1 MRSWAR
7 PTVPRLDGYGPVPR
21 LYDTATGHVV
31 ETRQTP
37 VLGIYVCGIT
47 PYDATHIGH
56 AATYLAFDT
65 LIRLWLD
72 AGHDVH
78 YVQNATDVDDPLLER
93 ARATGVD
100 WRELAATQIDL
111 FRGDME
117 ALGVIPPDDY
127 VAVTDTIDAAAE
139 AVKRLVDIG
148 IAYPVGDDL
157 YFDSAAA
164 AIASPWHLGQ
174 ESGLDRETMLALAA
188 QRGGD
193 PDREG
198 KRDPLDPVLWRG
210 HIDGDPSWTTVLG
223 DGRPGWHIECSVIAQ
238 QLLELPIA
246 VNGGGADL
254 AFPHHEFTAGH
265 TAALTGHQHAH
276 LWSHVGLV
284 SYQGTPMSKSLG
296 NLVLVSRLIDQGVD
310 PRAIRLAI
318 LSQHYRGGWEWT
330 DALLESAQA
339 RLTSWLAW
347 APTPGRR
354 HGTLTQELRTTL
366 ADDLDTP
373 SALARVDARIAAHQP
388 PGGGDLDA
396 IAALLGVR
404 LVE

>member
-21 LYDTATGHVV
+21 LYDTATGHVI

-198 KRDPLDPVLWRG
+198 
-210 HIDGDPSWTTVLG
+210 
-223 DGRPGWHIECSVIAQ
+223 
-238 QLLELPIA
+238 
-246 VNGGGADL
+246 
-254 AFPHHEFTAGH
+254 
-265 TAALTGHQHAH
+265 
-276 LWSHVGLV
+276 
-284 SYQGTPMSKSLG
+284 
-296 NLVLVSRLIDQGVD
+296 
-310 PRAIRLAI
+310 
-318 LSQHYRGGWEWT
+318 
-330 DALLESAQA
+330 
-339 RLTSWLAW
+339 
-347 APTPGRR
+347 
-354 HGTLTQELRTTL
+354 
-366 ADDLDTP
+366 
-373 SALARVDARIAAHQP
+373 
-388 PGGGDLDA
+388 
-396 IAALLGVR
+396 
-404 LVE
+404 